1 MIFVFHYASHTF
13 HFYFSSSNISNMVS
27 ELVWSNELLEGLKSM
42 KFQNKVDG
50 QVTPTKKKKKRCKMI
65 VHNKRIE
72 ILHQKEIKET

>member
-1 MIFVFHYASHTF
+1 
-13 HFYFSSSNISNMVS
+13 
-27 ELVWSNELLEGLKSM
+27 M

-72 ILHQKEIKET
+72 ILHQKEIKEA